1 MRRIIF
7 ALVGAL
13 IAAFVAVYFY
23 SGDWRAI
30 LSTATSATWPG
41 NDGSDFP
48 AARRQFKTALS
59 FPAGDREP
67 VAPPPP
73 KIFRVVSYPSAVGPL
88 PAYLTPDPKD
98 GMKRP
103 AIIWIT
109 GGDCNS
115 IGEMWLPADP
125 KNDQTAAA
133 FREAGLVMMAPS
145 LRGGNTNPGREEGFA
160 GEIDDIVAAADFLA
174 KQPYVDPTRIYL
186 GGHSTGATLVL
197 LTAEASD
204 RFRAVFAFGPR
215 DAATDHQLFDG
226 TDLSK
231 LGSQELLLRT
241 GAYWL
246 ASVRKPLFVLE
257 GSGVGLMSTTNIDA
271 LKRMRQKSR
280 NPNIIFLPVEGAD
293 HFTILA
299 PVTKIVAQKILQ
311 DVGPTSAIRLTEA
324 ELAAPF
330 AAR

>member
-1 MRRIIF
+1 MRRIVL

-13 IAAFVAVYFY
+13 FAAFIGAAIHE
-23 SGDWRAI
+23 GDWRGI
-30 LSTATSATWPG
+30 FSTATSAAWPA

-59 FPAGDREP
+59 FPTADRSP

-73 KIFRVVSYPSAVGPL
+73 KIFRVVNYRSAVGPL

-98 GMKRP
+98 GKKHP

-174 KQPYVDPTRIYL
+174 QQTYVDSTRIYL

-197 LTAEASD
+197 LTAEASE

-215 DAATDHQLFDG
+215 DAATDHRLFDG
-226 TDLSK
+226 TDLRK
-231 LGSQELLLRT
+231 LDPRERLLRT

-246 ASVRKPLFVLE
+246 ASVHKPLFILE
-257 GSGVGLMSTTNIDA
+257 GTGTGPRSTTNIDA
-271 LKRMRQKSR
+271 LKRMRQKSK
-280 NPNIIFLPVEGAD
+280 NPNIVFLPVEGAD

-311 DVGPTSAIRLTEA
+311 DAGPTSAIRLTEA
-324 ELAAPF
+324 ELAA
-330 AAR
+330 AVATR

>member
-1 MRRIIF
+1 MRRIIQ

-13 IAAFVAVYFY
+13 IAVFAGVFVYG
-23 SGDWRAI
+23 GDWRGI
-30 LSTATSATWPG
+30 LSTATAATWPE

-48 AARRQFKTALS
+48 AARRQFRTALS
-59 FPAGDREP
+59 FPTDNTSP
-67 VAPPPP
+67 IAPPPP
-73 KIFRVVSYPSAVGPL
+73 KIFRVVNYRSAVGPL

-98 GMKRP
+98 GKKHP
-103 AIIWIT
+103 AIIWIA

-125 KNDQTAAA
+125 RNDQTAAA

-145 LRGGNTNPGREEGFA
+145 LRGGNTNPGRKEGFA
-160 GEIDDIVAAADFLA
+160 GEIDDVVAAADFLA
-174 KQPYVDPTRIYL
+174 QQAYVDPTRIYL

-215 DAATDHQLFDG
+215 DAATAHRIFGG
-226 TDLSK
+226 TDLGK
-231 LGSQELLLRT
+231 LDPRELLLRT

-246 ASVRKPLFVLE
+246 ASVHKPLFVLE
-257 GSGVGLMSTTNIDA
+257 GTGTGLLSTTNIDA
-271 LKRMRQKSR
+271 LKRMRQKSK
-280 NPNIIFLPVEGAD
+280 NPNIVFLPVESAD

-299 PVTKIVAQKILQ
+299 PVTKVVAQKILQ
-311 DVGPTSAIRLTEA
+311 DAGPTSTIRLTEA

-330 AAR
+330 ARR

>member
-1 MRRIIF
+1 MRRIVLPLIG
-7 ALVGAL
+7 VL
-13 IAAFVAVYFY
+13 IAAFVGVFVYG
-23 SGDWRAI
+23 GDWRGI
-30 LSTATSATWPG
+30 FSTATFATWPE
-41 NDGSDFP
+41 NDGSNFP

-59 FPAGDREP
+59 FPTGDRDP
-67 VAPPPP
+67 VAPPPL
-73 KIFRVVSYPSAVGPL
+73 KIFRVVNYRSAVGPL

-98 GMKRP
+98 GMKHP

-125 KNDQTAAA
+125 KDDQTAAA

-145 LRGGNTNPGREEGFA
+145 LRGGN
-160 GEIDDIVAAADFLA
+160 I
-174 KQPYVDPTRIYL
+174 DPTRIYL
-186 GGHSTGATLVL
+186 GGHSTSATLVL

-215 DAATDHQLFDG
+215 DAATDHRLFAG

-231 LGSQELLLRT
+231 LDPRELLLRT

-246 ASVRKPLFVLE
+246 ASVHKPLFVLE
-257 GSGVGLMSTTNIDA
+257 GTGTGLLPTTNIDA
-271 LKRMRQKSR
+271 LKRMRQKSK
-280 NPNIIFLPVEGAD
+280 NPNIVFLSVEGAD

-311 DVGPTSAIRLTEA
+311 DRGSISTIRLTEA
-324 ELAAPF
+324 ELAASL
-330 AAR
+330 ATR

>member
-1 MRRIIF
+1 MGRILL

-13 IAAFVAVYFY
+13 IAAFAGVFVYY
-23 SGDWRAI
+23 GGEWRGI
-30 LSTATSATWPG
+30 FSTATSATWPD

-59 FPAGDREP
+59 FPTDDAGP

-73 KIFRVVSYPSAVGPL
+73 KIFSVVNYRSAVGSL

-98 GMKRP
+98 GKKHP

-174 KQPYVDPTRIYL
+174 RQPYVDSARIYL

-215 DAATDHQLFDG
+215 DAATDHRLFDG
-226 TDLSK
+226 TDLRK
-231 LGSQELLLRT
+231 LDPRELLLRT

-246 ASVRKPLFVLE
+246 ASVHKPLFVIE
-257 GSGVGLMSTTNIDA
+257 GTGTGFIDA
-271 LKRMRQKSR
+271 LKRMRQKSK
-280 NPNIIFLPVEGAD
+280 NPNIVFQAVEGAD
-293 HFTILA
+293 HFSILA
-299 PVTKIVAQKILQ
+299 PVTKIVAHKILQ
-311 DVGPTSAIRLTEA
+311 DAGPTSAIRLSEA
-324 ELAAPF
+324 ELTAPF
-330 AAR
+330 RTR